1 MPAPT
6 DFKNSLKLYLRLFA
20 YLKNYRIRVILTF
33 VCMVL
38 SAASTDYVMYQ
49 FKPLVNGAFLHSE
62 DPQGVFHRLVY
73 FTVPLTFL
81 AAIVRALSTYGQD
94 YLNRYLGQRVVQRLR
109 NDLYSHFLTL
119 PMSYFNTQRTG
130 SLASRITNDVQILQD
145 SMISAVGQG
154 TYSGLMVLALAGLL
168 VFLDWQ
174 MAFMAMV
181 VFPVALYPIFQYGRK
196 SVRPPERGRA
206 FYRT

>member
-1 MPAPT
+1 
-6 DFKNSLKLYLRLFA
+6 
-20 YLKNYRIRVILTF
+20 
-33 VCMVL
+33 MVL
-38 SAASTDYVMYQ
+38 SAGSTAYVMYQ
-49 FKPLVNGAFLHSE
+49 FKPLINGAFLHTD
-62 DPQGVFHRLVY
+62 DPGGVFSHLVY

-81 AAIVRALSTYGQD
+81 AAIIRAVSTYGQD

-130 SLASRITNDVQILQD
+130 GLASRITNDVQILQD

-168 VFLDWQ
+168 V
-174 MAFMAMV
+174 
-181 VFPVALYPIFQYGRK
+181 VFRLEDGFSGLGCFSGGALPNF
-196 SVRPPERGRA
+196 SLRPKNTESFGGGTSHSFRFERPNP
-206 FYRT
+206 